1 MIVGPLKNNAQLS
14 VIILSVICV
23 ALWLNT
29 SIFSSG
35 VDIYSNSPEHIA
47 YNFLFQHFP
56 SFWFNQLIKLLVII
70 SGAILLNILVIS
82 QEIASKNNYLPAFFY
97 ILFAFSANSNPSIEP
112 ILFANLL
119 IIPAFYFLMESYRE
133 EQALSA
139 FFKAGFFMGLSA
151 FFYVYYLFLFPLAFI
166 SLFILRAFHWRE
178 WIILFIGLFVPTYL
192 YCGLNYLG
200 TNDFLKTFEFIR
212 TVLSDLKT
220 PLISEYHIAF
230 LLVVILL
237 FVFALFQNVVKGFG
251 NKVKTKKTKL
261 ILLWMSAF
269 CISLCFYS
277 QNNNFILMPCM
288 IPLSILIGDYLA
300 EIRQLK
306 VSNTLLTLCLGA
318 FVLVYFHGIGI
329 L

>member
-14 VIILSVICV
+14 VIILSVLCV

-29 SIFSSG
+29 SIFSPG
-35 VDIYSNSPEHIA
+35 IAIYSNSPEHIA
-47 YNFLFQHFP
+47 YHFLFQHFP
-56 SFWFNQLIKLLVII
+56 FFWFNQIVKLLVII
-70 SGAILLNILVIS
+70 GGAILVNILVIG
-82 QEIASKNNYLPAFFY
+82 QEITSKNNYLPAFFY
-97 ILFAFSANSNPSIEP
+97 ILFAFSTSANPSIEP
-112 ILFANLL
+112 ILIANLF

-133 EQALSA
+133 EQALTA
-139 FFKAGFFMGLSA
+139 FFNAGFFMGLSV
-151 FFYVYYLFLFPLAFI
+151 FFYVNYLLLFPLAFI
-166 SLFILRAFHWRE
+166 ALFILRAFQWRE
-178 WIILFIGLFVPTYL
+178 WVVLLMGLLVPVYI

-200 TNDFLKTFEFIR
+200 SNNFLETFALIR
-212 TVLSDLKT
+212 DVLTDLKK

-230 LLVVILL
+230 LLVIVIL
-237 FVFALFQNVVKGFG
+237 FVFALFQNVAKGFG

-261 ILLWMSAF
+261 ILLWMLLI
-269 CISLCFYS
+269 CIFLCFFD

-288 IPLSILIGDYLA
+288 IPLSVLIGDYLA

-318 FVLVYFHGIGI
+318 FILVYFHAIGI